1 MLIVSTYLCVGI
13 DAMEGVSRRIDYSS
27 VYEVYMFSL
36 FEDELNIVKGG
47 EIDDNEEGELVGIL
61 LPSV

>member
-1 MLIVSTYLCVGI
+1 M
-13 DAMEGVSRRIDYSS
+13 DYSS
-27 VYEVYMFSL
+27 EDEVYMFPM

-61 LPSV
+61 LLFV

>member
-1 MLIVSTYLCVGI
+1 M
-13 DAMEGVSRRIDYSS
+13 
-27 VYEVYMFSL
+27 

-61 LPSV
+61 LLFV

>member
-1 MLIVSTYLCVGI
+1 VLIVSTYLCIGI
-13 DAMEGVSRRIDYSS
+13 DAMEGVSRRMDYSS
-27 VYEVYMFSL
+27 EDEVYMFPM

-61 LPSV
+61 LLFV

>member
-1 MLIVSTYLCVGI
+1 MK
-13 DAMEGVSRRIDYSS
+13 GVSRRIDYSS

-47 EIDDNEEGELVGIL
+47 GKIDDNEEGELVGIL